1 MTTLSPE
8 ALSAALK
15 PGGLLQGK
23 TALVTGAASG
33 IGQAIAVAYAAA
45 GARVVV
51 ADLTGDRC
59 RQTLDLVAADRGE
72 ALAFGLDVTDAQAA
86 RALAE
91 QVRERVGDL
100 HVLVNN
106 AGIMIRAGIDDPQAH
121 ANIRRIMDVNYFG
134 CFNVIHAF
142 LPGLRRTRG
151 CIINV
156 ASGAAFSAIPAAL
169 GYSPSKAAVKLLTQ
183 TLAADL
189 APDGIRVNAL
199 APGVIE
205 TPMTEATRANPER
218 VARFLQRIPAGR
230 IGQPQELAGPAVF
243 LASPL
248 ASYVNGVTLP
258 VDGGFL
264 AV

>member
-1 MTTLSPE
+1 VTTPSRE
-8 ALSAALK
+8 ALTTVLK
-15 PGGLLQGK
+15 PGALLQGR

-51 ADLTGDRC
+51 VDLTADRC
-59 RQTLDLVAADRGE
+59 RQTLELVAAAGGE
-72 ALAFGLDVTDAQAA
+72 ALAFGLDVTDGGAA
-86 RALAE
+86 RAVAE
-91 QVRERVGDL
+91 QVQGRAGDVD
-100 HVLVNN
+100 VLVNN

-121 ANIRRIMDVNYFG
+121 ANIRRVMDVNYFG
-134 CFNVIHAF
+134 TFNVVHAF
-142 LPGLRRTRG
+142 LPALRRTRG

-156 ASGAAFSAIPAAL
+156 ASGAAFSAIPGAL
-169 GYSPSKAAVKLLTQ
+169 GYSPSKAAVRLLTQ
-183 TLAADL
+183 TLTADL
-189 APDGIRVNAL
+189 AADGIRVNGL

-218 VARFLQRIPAGR
+218 VGRFLQRIPSGR
-230 IGQPQELAGPAVF
+230 LGQPQELAGPAVF

>member
-1 MTTLSPE
+1 MTVLSRD
-8 ALSAALK
+8 ALTAALT
-15 PGGLLQGK
+15 PGGLLQGR
-23 TALVTGAASG
+23 TALVTGAAGG

-45 GARVVV
+45 GARVVAV
-51 ADLTGDRC
+51 DLTADRC
-59 RQTLDLVAADRGE
+59 RETLELVGANRGDGV
-72 ALAFGLDVTDAQAA
+72 AFGLDITDAQAA
-86 RALAE
+86 RAVAE
-91 QVRERVGDL
+91 QVQARVGDV

-106 AGIMIRAGIDDPQAH
+106 AGIMIRGGVDHPEAH
-121 ANIRRIMDVNYFG
+121 ANIRRLIDVNYLG
-134 CFNVIHAF
+134 CFNVVHAF
-142 LPGLRRTRG
+142 LPSLRRARG
-151 CIINV
+151 CIVNV
-156 ASGAAFSAIPAAL
+156 ASGAAFSAIPGAL
-169 GYSPSKAAVKLLTQ
+169 GYSPSKAAVKMLTQ

-205 TPMTEATRANPER
+205 TAMTADTRANPER
-218 VARFLQRIPAGR
+218 VGRFLQRIPAGR
-230 IGQPQELAGPAVF
+230 LGQPQELAGPAVF

>member
-1 MTTLSPE
+1 MTAISRE
-8 ALSAALK
+8 ALSAVLK
-15 PGGLLQGK
+15 PGALLQGK
-23 TALVTGAASG
+23 TALITGAASG

-45 GARVVV
+45 GARVLVV
-51 ADLTGDRC
+51 DLTSDRC
-59 RQTLDLVAADRGE
+59 KQTLDLVAAAGGE

-91 QVRERVGDL
+91 QVRERVGDVD
-100 HVLVNN
+100 VLVNN
-106 AGIMIRAGIDDPQAH
+106 AGILIRAGIDDPQAH

-134 CFNVIHAF
+134 TFNVVHAW
-142 LPGLRRTRG
+142 LPGLRRTHG

-156 ASGAAFSAIPAAL
+156 ASGAAFSAIPGVL

-189 APDGIRVNAL
+189 AADGIRVNAL

-205 TPMTEATRANPER
+205 TPMTETTRASPKSLD
-218 VARFLQRIPAGR
+218 RFLQRIPSGR
-230 IGQPQELAGPAVF
+230 LGQPQELAGPAVF

-248 ASYVNGVTLP
+248 ASYVNGVTL
-258 VDGGFL
+258 VIDGGFL